1 MTDIRNSIRKKNRQ
15 LFFQVQLN
23 WLTRQRGILMAP
35 DVKGSLHIAT
45 PMIFGGEGNEWSAE
59 HLFLASIS
67 SSYMATFLLYAKK
80 AGLQISRFECEAVG
94 QVDLVDGKY
103 RFTHINVYPK
113 IYIESEE
120 GRPKAEQAVAKTQ
133 QHSLVS
139 NSITAEIF
147 YHTEIIKDPV
157 PRHSVIDEV

>member
-1 MTDIRNSIRKKNRQ
+1 MTDIRSSIRKRKRQ

-35 DVKGSLHIAT
+35 DVKGSIHVAT
-45 PMIFGGEGNEWSAE
+45 PMIFGGEGNEWSAG
-59 HLFLASIS
+59 HLFLASVS

-80 AGLQISRFECEAVG
+80 AALSISRFECEAVG
-94 QVDLVDGKY
+94 QVDLVEGRY

-113 IYIESEE
+113 VYIEMEE
-120 GRPKAEQAVAKTQ
+120 WRAKAEQAVAKTQ

-139 NSITAEIF
+139 NSIKAEIF
-147 YHTEIIKDPV
+147 YHTEIIKDPA
-157 PRHSVIDEV
+157 PRHSVVDVV